1 MMNNQAAVRNILGS
15 TVLLALFAVV
25 GTALVA
31 FTFERT
37 EERILENERQALL
50 RNLHEIIPPEKH
62 DNEIFTDTIHVTSPY
77 FLGTDEPTAVYR
89 ARNEGHPVA
98 AALTPVAPDGYSGP
112 IKLLVG
118 VYYDGT
124 VAGVRV
130 ISHHE
135 TPGLGDAIEAERSD
149 WIDTFAGKS
158 LGNPPPRDWRVEK
171 DGGAFDQL
179 TGATITPRAVVKAVR
194 KTLVYFARHRD
205 ELFQPKTED
214 ENAEAREEATYPVT
228 GAAER

>member
-1 MMNNQAAVRNILGS
+1 MNNQAAVRNILGS

-31 FTFERT
+31 FTFEHT

-62 DNEIFTDTIHVTSPY
+62 DNEIFTDTIQVTSPY
-77 FLGTDEPTAVYR
+77 FLGTDDPITVYR
-89 ARNEGHPVA
+89 ARKDGQPVA
-98 AALTPVAPDGYSGP
+98 AALTPVAPDGYNGP

-118 VYYDGT
+118 IYHDGA

-149 WIDTFAGKS
+149 WIHSFSGRS
-158 LGNPPPRDWRVEK
+158 LGNPPPRDWRVAK
-171 DGGAFDQL
+171 DGGAFDQF
-179 TGATITPRAVVKAVR
+179 TGATITPRAVVKAVG
-194 KTLVYFARHRD
+194 KTLVYFERHRG
-205 ELFQPKTED
+205 ELFRPKTQD
-214 ENAEAREEATYPVT
+214 ESAEAREEATYPVT
-228 GAAER
+228 DTGEQ